1 MGQSWTVKDKNTSEF
16 FITYIRDQVEQGI
29 ERVYTIEKMD
39 RTYRQ
44 NRTLHLLFRQMATAL
59 NDAGFEISHPFK
71 PDLEIPWSEH
81 SVKDLL
87 YRPII
92 TSYFKVERSSLL
104 DTAQLSESMEILVD
118 AVTRNTGVHCHIPS
132 QEFTNAPS

>member
-1 MGQSWTVKDKNTSEF
+1 MGSLMSQSWTVKNKDTAKF
-16 FITYIRDQVEQGI
+16 FIAYIENQVEQGI
-29 ERVYTIEKMD
+29 DRVYTIEKAD

-44 NRTLHLLFRQMATAL
+44 NRTLHLLFRRMAEAL
-59 NDAGFEISHPFK
+59 NEAGFEIKHPFK

-118 AVTRNTGVHCHIPS
+118 AVNRNTGVYVPIPS
-132 QEFTNAPS
+132 QEP

>member
-1 MGQSWTVKDKNTSEF
+1 MSQSWRVRDKNTADF
-16 FITYIRDQVEQGI
+16 FIAYIQDQVEQGV
-29 ERVYTIEKMD
+29 ERVYTIEKAD

-44 NRTLHLLFRQMATAL
+44 NRTLHLLFRRMAEAL
-59 NDAGFEISHPFK
+59 NEGGFEISHPFK
-71 PDLEIPWSEH
+71 ADLEIPWSEH

-104 DTAQLSESMEILVD
+104 DTAQLSESMDILVD
-118 AVTRNTGVHCHIPS
+118 AVNRNTGIYVQIPS
-132 QEFTNAPS
+132 QEP